1 MKNLKK
7 VIIGIVAKHKKED
20 VIRTESL
27 IRDEIKQAIFDN
39 GGIAV
44 GILSP
49 NEEILYSGD
58 NWNCLENKIRK
69 EEIKAQLNICD
80 GIILQGGTT
89 NEVYENWIAHYC
101 YQNDIPVLGI
111 CAGQNCLVRGLGGT
125 TFKIPNPEKHMKM
138 TQKYVHT
145 VKIEK
150 GSNIYA
156 ILKRKEIMVN
166 SRHKR
171 TIDACPN
178 LEKVGFCDDGYADVV
193 VAKGKK
199 FYIGVRF
206 HPESLY
212 KEDEIMNQI
221 FKSFIERCSSYEN

>member
-1 MKNLKK
+1 MKK
-7 VIIGIVAKHKKED
+7 VVIGIVAKHKKED
-20 VIRTESL
+20 VIRTDSL

-39 GGIAV
+39 GGIAI

-58 NWNCLENKIRK
+58 NWKNLEHEILR
-69 EEIKAQLNICD
+69 EEIIAEINVCD

-89 NEVYENWIAHYC
+89 NEAYENWIAQYC

-111 CAGQNCLVRGLGGT
+111 CAGQNCLVRGLNGT
-125 TFKIPNPEKHMKM
+125 TMKIPNPEKHMKM
-138 TQKYVHT
+138 KEKYVHT

-150 GSNIYA
+150 ESNIYA
-156 ILKRKEIMVN
+156 ILKKEEIMVN

-171 TIDACPN
+171 TIDDCPN
-178 LEKVGFCDDGYADVV
+178 LEKVGFCEDGYADIVE
-193 VAKGKK
+193 AKGKK
-199 FYIGVRF
+199 FFIGVRF

-212 KEDEIMNQI
+212 KEDESMNQI
-221 FKSFIERCSSYEN
+221 FKSFIERCRL